1 MSLYFLVFLE
11 FPTICNILQSYYIG
25 AECLCSLT
33 HLLQCWRKPCFRTEQ
48 WARSTSS
55 CQGCT
60 DSPRYLT
67 HNVLRLTSPSLFSVT
82 KRWKVNQHTMYV
94 SNGVNLLGR
103 PPAIQKPV
111 LCRGQVLMLIQGK
124 SFTLSKN
131 AAPLYTRE
139 PAAAFLQSPV
149 EDASPLFILTSY
161 SLTLLMPLPQV
172 A

>member
-1 MSLYFLVFLE
+1 M
-11 FPTICNILQSYYIG
+11 
-25 AECLCSLT
+25 
-33 HLLQCWRKPCFRTEQ
+33 
-48 WARSTSS
+48 
-55 CQGCT
+55 
-60 DSPRYLT
+60 
-67 HNVLRLTSPSLFSVT
+67 
-82 KRWKVNQHTMYV
+82 NQHTMYV